1 MARRAQVSASELAYE
16 PPPSGSVETPTPT
29 DAKSQMHEA
38 RVWGLNL
45 AAPSAH
51 IPEMGGVIHSTLEL
65 CVLLLRQT
73 QEHPTPA
80 DGDALFQHQ

>member
-1 MARRAQVSASELAYE
+1 MLN
-16 PPPSGSVETPTPT
+16 PP
-29 DAKSQMHEA
+29 MREA
-38 RVWGLNL
+38 RVWGLNS
-45 AAPSAH
+45 AGSSAH
-51 IPEMGGVIHSTLEL
+51 IPKIGYVIHSTLEL